1 MRMCMQFARRPPV
14 VHTQSWV
21 GEPCGTNSTS
31 EIQKPDTNVAP
42 YFMSCLQRREDA
54 ENAMNKLNGIFLHDV
69 ELKIGWGKA
78 VPLPA
83 IPIYAPSESG
93 VLASNAS
100 AAATRPAHMQD
111 LIVPKKAYSDDAFLH
126 RVRLSRRKALPFRS
140 YFNSVCVIACT
151 LIWAFLGC
159 TQLPRSV
166 YYSRVLQTVY
176 EMQRAPECAS
186 GGQVN

>member
-1 MRMCMQFARRPPV
+1 MQFACRPPV

-21 GEPCGTNSTS
+21 GEPCGTNSS
-31 EIQKPDTNVAP
+31 LEIQKPDTIVAP

-126 RVRLSRRKALPFRS
+126 RVRLSRRKHFLSVHTSIVYVCLPALLFGPS
-140 YFNSVCVIACT
+140 LAALSCHALYILPVCYKQSKKC
-151 LIWAFLGC
+151 
-159 TQLPRSV
+159 SE
-166 YYSRVLQTVY
+166 LQS
-176 EMQRAPECAS
+176 AL
-186 GGQVN
+186 QVDK